1 MGETT
6 HRYVYVHHLH
16 HKWSKDVFV
25 CIEGL
30 KSSGTD
36 SWHHRNGYEHAPKQ
50 SKDSYTARAWA
61 NKITHFFNIQE
72 TAHKNLKI
80 T

>member
-1 MGETT
+1 MERNYTICLRT
-6 HRYVYVHHLH
+6 SLT
-16 HKWSKDVFV
+16 HKWSKDVFSV

-50 SKDSYTARAWA
+50 SEDSYTARTWA
-61 NKITHFFNIQE
+61 NIKLHIFFNIQKQ
-72 TAHKNLKI
+72 HI
-80 T
+80 